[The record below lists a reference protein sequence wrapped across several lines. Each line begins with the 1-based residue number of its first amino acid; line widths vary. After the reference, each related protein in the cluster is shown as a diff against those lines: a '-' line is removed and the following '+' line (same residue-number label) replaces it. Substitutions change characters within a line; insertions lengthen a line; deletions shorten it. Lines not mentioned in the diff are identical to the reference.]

1 MEKFDI
7 NDYFGYLLLN
17 SENENFTDKRI
28 WNIFSFYNIFI
39 FLLIFFGVAIIVTIF
54 FKNFIINYCFVI
66 FSMLFSVTFFRN
78 FKSKRT
84 LSILIFSF
92 LSQFLDILTTMLASF
107 IKYKSL
113 LNISF
118 IEANPF
124 MRLFVEINPIN
135 GTILS
140 IFNKFAIGLLLSM
153 PLILNDYLNTNF
165 ISLYK
170 DNTIEEFPSIKN
182 FTLFSAY
189 GLINKFYEFNLAL
202 LFSYIKNIFS
212 KNLTIKTEKIERR
225 IKLNYVAYKRNFIII
240 KFCWDFIS
248 IFSFFLILLFYVVV
262 LNNIILLFKVIRNPS
277 NLTFRTLKS
286 SEDIISYLCVT
297 LLAIIIIEN
306 FSILL
311 SFCKFKRNLRKKEE
325 RE

>member
-39 FLLIFFGVAIIVTIF
+39 FLLMFFWVAIIVTIF
-54 FKNFIINYCFVI
+54 FKNFIINYCFIV
-66 FSMLFSVTFFRN
+66 FSILFSVTFFRN

-153 PLILNDYLNTNF
+153 PSILNDYLNTNF

-189 GLINKFYEFNLAL
+189 GLINKFYE
-202 LFSYIKNIFS
+202 
-212 KNLTIKTEKIERR
+212 
-225 IKLNYVAYKRNFIII
+225 
-240 KFCWDFIS
+240 
-248 IFSFFLILLFYVVV
+248 
-262 LNNIILLFKVIRNPS
+262 
-277 NLTFRTLKS
+277 
-286 SEDIISYLCVT
+286 
-297 LLAIIIIEN
+297 
-306 FSILL
+306 
-311 SFCKFKRNLRKKEE
+311 
-325 RE
+325 